1 MVLVFYLSMQTTCDR
16 RFCFFNLSSGSVL
29 ISALLS
35 FQCQNAYCQIP
46 DTESQSQKST
56 DQLQI
61 WQSQIPDMES
71 QIPDM
76 RIQISDTHLQFPGQI
91 ACVPDISGI
100 QCPQIQMKYLVSGNL
115 YLSVSARA
123 LAERLLKDCLKDC

>member
-1 MVLVFYLSMQTTCDR
+1 VTD
-16 RFCFFNLSSGSVL
+16 
-29 ISALLS
+29 ISAFLSLFWISSDICFALLPVS
-35 FQCQNAYCQIP
+35 ESYFQIP

-91 ACVPDISGI
+91 ACVSDISGI

-123 LAERLLKDCLKDC
+123 LTNIYADQAAGAVAA